1 MAAFVLAMG
10 LVLISASTCHVVLEH
25 EDLDAAVR
33 AALWDFKGSV
43 GIYAEDLD
51 SGRVYARNEDQLFP
65 TASVFKVPVMIE
77 FFRRVESVEL
87 LTDQT
92 QEWAGG
98 IARHGSGV
106 LKEREHPGP
115 LPLLELC
122 RLMIAHS
129 DNIATDMLMQVV
141 SAASVSAT
149 MDELGFP
156 NTHVGGNCTEM
167 HYQMADIDSRIGS
180 PALDELLLKRAQSGS
195 LVEAGFASASP
206 DGNVTTPRE
215 MGLIFKQILR
225 GEMVS
230 ELASQQMIE
239 ILKQTTDRRMIP
251 RHLPSGTEVAHKI
264 GGTWRVK
271 ADVGI
276 VYSESGPV
284 VVSLFA
290 YYHRSETRAADVLAE
305 IARVIADWARG
316 QGRV

>member
-1 MAAFVLAMG
+1 MAAFVLA
-10 LVLISASTCHVVLEH
+10 VALILIAASTSHVVPEN

-33 AALWDFKGSV
+33 VSLWDFKGSV
-43 GIYAEDLD
+43 GIYAEDLN
-51 SGRVYARNEDQLFP
+51 SGRIYGRNEDDLFP

-77 FFRRVESVEL
+77 FFRRVESIEL
-87 LTDQT
+87 LSDQT
-92 QEWAGG
+92 QEWAHG
-98 IARHGSGV
+98 ISRHGSGV
-106 LKEREHPGP
+106 LKERELPDP

-129 DNIATDMLMQVV
+129 DNVATDTLMQVV

-156 NTHVGGNCTEM
+156 NTHVAGNCTEM
-167 HYQMADIDSRIGS
+167 HYHMADIDSRIGS
-180 PALDELLLKRAQSGS
+180 PALDELLLRRAQSGN

-215 MGLIFKQILR
+215 MGLIFKQIHR

-251 RHLPSGTEVAHKI
+251 RHLPSDPEVAHKI

-284 VVSLFA
+284 VMSLFA
-290 YYHRSETRAADVLAE
+290 YYHRSETRATDVLAE
-305 IARVIADWARG
+305 IARVIADWACGR
-316 QGRV
+316 GRV

>member
-1 MAAFVLAMG
+1 MAAFVMAV
-10 LVLISASTCHVVLEH
+10 VLILIAASTCHVVPEN

-33 AALWDFKGSV
+33 ASLWDFKGSV
-43 GIYAEDLD
+43 GVYAEDLN
-51 SGRVYARNEDQLFP
+51 SGWIYGQNEDDLFP

-77 FFRRVESVEL
+77 FFRRVESREL

-92 QEWAGG
+92 QEWARG
-98 IARHGSGV
+98 ISRHGSGV
-106 LKEREHPGP
+106 LKEREHSEP

-129 DNIATDMLMQVV
+129 DNVATDTLMQVV

-180 PALDELLLKRAQSGS
+180 PALDELLLRRAQSGS
-195 LVEAGFASASP
+195 LIEAGFASAAP

-215 MGLIFKQILR
+215 MGLIFKQIHR

-230 ELASQQMIE
+230 ELAAQQMIG
-239 ILKQTTDRRMIP
+239 ILKQTTDRRLIP
-251 RHLPSGTEVAHKI
+251 RHLSPDMEVAHKI

-276 VYSESGPV
+276 VYFESGPV
-284 VVSLFA
+284 VMSLFA
-290 YYHRSETRAADVLAE
+290 YYHRSETRATDVLAE

-316 QGRV
+316 RGHG